1 MRERRDEKR
10 REERRE
16 RTETLLQSSLVHI
29 VKSIQ
34 F

>member
-1 MRERRDEKR
+1 MREREE

-34 F
+34 I